1 MTPEPPPR
9 FRELLGDATG
19 RGVRIGVIDTGW
31 DRTLP
36 DPRVLPGVGL
46 TDPDDD
52 FALLRSDDDHDRLGH
67 GTACADLVLRLAPAA
82 SIVPIRVF
90 GGQLETSPAALRAG
104 IDWAAEQSIPL
115 VNLSLGTTLEHERAP
130 LLAACERARRGGM
143 LIVASAPNAGA
154 ATYPAAFDE
163 VIGVDAGDF
172 ASPWEFRHR
181 AGAVVECTAAG
192 MDQRLRW
199 LGGREE
205 VMSGTSFAAPHITGI
220 VALIL
225 ERRPG
230 AGLEEVRETLGK
242 LGVRSGVAPSP
253 RPPPPPAGAQGG

>member
-1 MTPEPPPR
+1 MTPETPPR
-9 FRELLGDATG
+9 IRELLGDATG
-19 RGVRIGVIDTGW
+19 CGVRVGVVDTGW
-31 DRTLP
+31 DRTLS
-36 DPRVLPGVGL
+36 DPRILPGVGL

-52 FALLRSDDDHDRLGH
+52 FALLRTHDDHDRLGH
-67 GTACADLVLRLAPAA
+67 GTACAELVLRLSPAA
-82 SIVPIRVF
+82 TIVPIRVF

-143 LIVASAPNAGA
+143 LIVASAPNAGPT
-154 ATYPAAFDE
+154 TYPAAFDD

-172 ASPWEFRHR
+172 PSPWDFRHR
-181 AGAVVECTAAG
+181 AGAVVECTAAAKH
-192 MDQRLRW
+192 QRLRW

-205 VMSGTSFAAPHITGI
+205 VMSGPSFAAPHITGI

-225 ERRPG
+225 ERHPG
-230 AGLEEVRETLGK
+230 ASLEEVRGWLGR
-242 LGVRSGVAPSP
+242 L
-253 RPPPPPAGAQGG
+253 AGP

>member
-9 FRELLGDATG
+9 IRELLGDATG
-19 RGVRIGVIDTGW
+19 RGVRVGVIDTGW
-31 DRTLP
+31 DRTLS

-52 FALLRSDDDHDRLGH
+52 FTLLRTDDDHDRLGH
-67 GTACADLVLRLAPAA
+67 GTACADLILRLAPAA
-82 SIVPIRVF
+82 TIVPIRVF

-104 IDWAAEQSIPL
+104 IDWAAEESIPL

-130 LLAACERARRGGM
+130 LLAACARARRGGM
-143 LIVASAPNAGA
+143 LIVASSPNAGP

-172 ASPWEFRHR
+172 PSPWDFRHR
-181 AGAVVECTAAG
+181 PGALAECTAAG
-192 MDQRLRW
+192 TNQRLRW
-199 LGGREE
+199 LGGCEE
-205 VMSGTSFAAPHITGI
+205 VMSGPSFAAPHITGI

-230 AGLEEVRETLGK
+230 AGLEQVREVLGRAA
-242 LGVRSGVAPSP
+242 V
-253 RPPPPPAGAQGG
+253 

>member
-1 MTPEPPPR
+1 MPPEPPPR
-9 FRELLGDATG
+9 IRELLGDATG
-19 RGVRIGVIDTGW
+19 RGVRIGVIDSGW
-31 DRTLP
+31 DRTIA

-52 FALLRSDDDHDRLGH
+52 FALLRTDDDHDRLGH
-67 GTACADLVLRLAPAA
+67 GTACADLILRLAPAA
-82 SIVPIRVF
+82 AIVPIRVF
-90 GGQLETSPAALRAG
+90 GSQLETSPAALRAG

-143 LIVASAPNAGA
+143 LIVASSPSAGR
-154 ATYPAAFDE
+154 ATYPAAFDD

-172 ASPWEFRHR
+172 PSPWDFRYR
-181 AGAVVECTAAG
+181 PGAVVECTAAG
-192 MDQRLRW
+192 KDQRLRW

-205 VMSGTSFAAPHITGI
+205 VMSGPSFAAPHITGI

-225 ERRPG
+225 ERYPG
-230 AGLEEVRETLGK
+230 AGLEEVREMLG
-242 LGVRSGVAPSP
+242 RVA
-253 RPPPPPAGAQGG
+253 G